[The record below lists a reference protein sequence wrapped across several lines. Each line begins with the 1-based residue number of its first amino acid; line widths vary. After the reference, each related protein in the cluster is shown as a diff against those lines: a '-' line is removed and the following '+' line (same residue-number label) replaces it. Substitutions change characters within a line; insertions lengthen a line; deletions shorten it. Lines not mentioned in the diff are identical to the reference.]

1 MCACVCCTDS
11 YEIASNSVHPGPPQ
25 RAWTKNYDCRRKD
38 RFAATGQAAYSSLI
52 EAAVAHPTTQ
62 LQPPP
67 SPEPQEDTP
76 PPTSSGGEEDSAGG
90 GQLLSLLAAAAA
102 DTAPTP
108 TPTPPPQPA
117 PPTNSTAAPAKRARC
132 SLLDELLS
140 QAAAKKA
147 ARLAGSEARAAG
159 GGGVVGTHMVVAQPK
174 RPHGKPAS
182 WMLRHDAPALLTPE
196 EFKALSLPALQR
208 LWGEYY
214 VWMGAGERADGSK
227 SGNRSYLQR
236 KLVAA

>member
-1 MCACVCCTDS
+1 
-11 YEIASNSVHPGPPQ
+11 
-25 RAWTKNYDCRRKD
+25 
-38 RFAATGQAAYSSLI
+38 
-52 EAAVAHPTTQ
+52 VAHPTTQ

-67 SPEPQEDTP
+67 SPEPEEDTP
-76 PPTSSGGEEDSAGG
+76 PPTSTGGEEESAGG

-102 DTAPTP
+102 ATAPTP
-108 TPTPPPQPA
+108 TPTPPQPA
-117 PPTNSTAAPAKRARC
+117 PTTNSTAAPAAPAKRARC
-132 SLLDELLS
+132 NLLDELLS

-147 ARLAGSEARAAG
+147 ARLAGSAARAA
-159 GGGVVGTHMVVAQPK
+159 GGVVGTHMVVAQPK

-182 WMLRHDAPALLTPE
+182 WMMRHDAPALLTLE